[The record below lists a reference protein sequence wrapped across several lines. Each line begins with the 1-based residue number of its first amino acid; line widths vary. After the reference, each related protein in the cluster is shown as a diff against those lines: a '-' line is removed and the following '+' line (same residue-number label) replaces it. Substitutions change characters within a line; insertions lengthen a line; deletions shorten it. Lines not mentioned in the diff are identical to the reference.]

1 MDVENSDFLQ
11 FVASAEKQQLEY
23 MLVGGLA
30 LLLNGA
36 VRFTQ
41 DADLWLQPTNVNK
54 EKLLNVLQDLGYSQ
68 EDTAT
73 IGILDFTKPQII
85 RIDLG
90 PIDIMTRVHFRFNY
104 EDCRSRAQEFITKA
118 GYRIRFIGINDLREI
133 KILARRP
140 KDLNDV
146 LMIDEVIEERKKL
159 DENKTDN
166 S

>member
-1 MDVENSDFLQ
+1 MDVENSHFLQ
-11 FVASAEKQQLEY
+11 FVVAAEKHQLEY

-41 DADLWLQPTNVNK
+41 DADLWLQPTNENKVNLIK
-54 EKLLNVLQDLGYSQ
+54 TLLELGYSE
-68 EDTAT
+68 EDTASLET
-73 IGILDFTKPQII
+73 ADFTQPQII
-85 RIDLG
+85 RLDLG

-104 EDCRSRAQEFITKA
+104 DDCRSRAQEFTTKD
-118 GYRIRFIGINDLREI
+118 GHKIRFIHIEDLREI

-146 LMIDEVIEERKKL
+146 LMIDELLKEQKEMDKKQG
-159 DENKTDN
+159 N
-166 S
+166 

>member
-11 FVASAEKQQLEY
+11 FVVAAEKRRLEY

-41 DADLWLQPTNVNK
+41 DADLWLQPSNENK
-54 EKLLNVLQDLGYSQ
+54 EKLIEVLLDLGYSK
-68 EDTAT
+68 EDTDPFRA
-73 IGILDFTKPQII
+73 LDFREPQII

-104 EDCRSRAQEFITKA
+104 DDCRSRAREFTTKQ
-118 GYRIRFIGINDLREI
+118 GQIIRFIHINDLREI

-146 LMIDEVIEERKKL
+146 LMIDELLNEQRKL
-159 DENKTDN
+159 DDE
-166 S
+166 